1 MYLRHLYFIFDKSSK
16 FGEDTQGMAKIAM
29 AQFDYSKQLRAL
41 MTPEVMSALGDMR
54 EHRGKQELYAATRPD
69 VLESLVEVAKIQS
82 TSTSNRIE
90 NISTSD
96 KRLRELMAERTEPR
110 NRDER
115 EIAGYRYVLDMIHE
129 SHDAIPVSAGVIL
142 QLHRD
147 LYRFSGDA
155 FAGRWKDS
163 DNVIA
168 ERSADGSMV
177 ARFRPT
183 SAAAT
188 PAAIERV
195 CEEYHRQLEERVY
208 DPLLVSLVFAFDFVS
223 IHPFNDAN
231 GRMSR
236 LLTLLL
242 LYRCGYTVGK
252 YVSVEKEIER
262 TKETYYEALAASS
275 IGWQDGENDYAPF
288 VTYMLGVLTACY
300 KELDQ
305 RFALVSAPGG
315 NEEMLRAYFD
325 QLVGTAT
332 KYDIMDANPSMSK
345 RTIERILKKLQDEGV
360 VEKVGA
366 ARSTAYRRV
375 RPAKPLGPR

>member
-1 MYLRHLYFIFDKSSK
+1 
-16 FGEDTQGMAKIAM
+16 MAAEFK
-29 AQFDYSKQLRAL
+29 QFDYEHKLSAL
-41 MTPEVMSALGDMR
+41 MTPEIMAAMGDMR
-54 EHRGKQELYAATRPD
+54 EHRGKQALYEATHPD

-82 TSTSNRIE
+82 TDTSNRIE

-96 KRLRELMAERTEPR
+96 KRLRDLMADKVAPR

-115 EIAGYRYVLDMIHE
+115 EIAGYRYVLDLIHE
-129 SHDAIPVSAGVIL
+129 SHNDIPVSANVIL

-147 LYRFSGDA
+147 LYRFGGDA

-168 ERSADGSMV
+168 ERSAGGELV
-177 ARFRPT
+177 ARFRPA

-188 PAAIERV
+188 PAAVEEI
-195 CEEYHRQLEERVY
+195 CEEYRVQLEKGVY

-223 IHPFNDAN
+223 IHPFNDGN

-242 LYRCGYTVGK
+242 LYKNGYTVGK
-252 YVSVEKEIER
+252 YVSMEKEIER

-275 IGWQDGENDYAPF
+275 VGWQDGESDYVPF
-288 VTYMLGVLTACY
+288 ITYMLGVLTACY

-305 RFALVSAPGG
+305 RFALVAAPRG
-315 NEEMLRAYFD
+315 NEEMLRTYFA
-325 QLVGTAT
+325 QLLGSAT
-332 KYDIMDANPSMSK
+332 KYDIMDANPTMSK
-345 RTIERILKKLQDEGV
+345 RTIERLLKKFQEEGL

-366 ARSTAYRRV
+366 ARATTYKR
-375 RPAKPLGPR
+375 KG

>member
-1 MYLRHLYFIFDKSSK
+1 M
-16 FGEDTQGMAKIAM
+16 G
-29 AQFDYSKQLRAL
+29 QFEYSRQLGAL
-41 MTPEVMSALGDMR
+41 MTPEVMGAIGDIR

-69 VLESLVEVAKIQS
+69 VLESLVKVAKIQS
-82 TSTSNRIE
+82 TSTSNKIE

-96 KRLRELMAERTEPR
+96 KRLRELMADKVEPK

-129 SHDAIPVSAGVIL
+129 SHDVIPVTPGVIL
-142 QLHRD
+142 QLHRN
-147 LYRFSGDA
+147 LYRFSGDS

-168 ERSADGSMV
+168 ERAAGGELV
-177 ARFRPT
+177 ARFKPT
-183 SAAAT
+183 SAVAT
-188 PAAIERV
+188 PAAIEKI
-195 CEEYHRQLEERVY
+195 CEEYRLQLEEGVY
-208 DPLLVSLVFAFDFVS
+208 DPLLASLLFIFDFVS
-223 IHPFNDAN
+223 IHPFNDGN

-252 YVSVEKEIER
+252 YISVEKEIEL

-275 IGWQDGENDYAPF
+275 VGWQDGDNDYVPF
-288 VTYMLGVLTACY
+288 VTYMLGVMTACY

-305 RFALVSAPGG
+305 RFAIASASGG

-366 ARSTAYRRV
+366 ARSTAYRRIE
-375 RPAKPLGPR
+375 

>member
-1 MYLRHLYFIFDKSSK
+1 M
-16 FGEDTQGMAKIAM
+16 E
-29 AQFDYSKQLRAL
+29 QFDYGRKLSEL
-41 MTPEVMSALGDMR
+41 MTPEIMAAVGDMR
-54 EHRGKQELYAATRPD
+54 EHRGKQALYEATHPD
-69 VLESLVEVAKIQS
+69 TLESLVEVAKIQS
-82 TSTSNRIE
+82 TDTSNKIE

-96 KRLRELMAERTEPR
+96 KRLRDLMADKVAPR

-115 EIAGYRYVLDMIHE
+115 EIAGYRFVLDLIHE
-129 SHDAIPVSAGVIL
+129 SHDDIPITANVIL

-147 LYRFSGDA
+147 LYRFGGDG
-155 FAGRWKDS
+155 FAGRWKDA

-168 ERSADGSMV
+168 ERSADGELV

-188 PAAIERV
+188 PAAIERI
-195 CEEYHRQLEERVY
+195 CDEYRRQLEEGTY

-223 IHPFNDAN
+223 IHPFNDGN

-242 LYRCGYTVGK
+242 LYKSSYTVGK
-252 YVSVEKEIER
+252 YISVEKEIER

-275 IGWQDGENDYAPF
+275 AAWQDGENDYMPF

-305 RFALVSAPGG
+305 RFALIAAPGG
-315 NEEMLRAYFD
+315 NEEMLRTYFS
-325 QLVGTAT
+325 QLIGTAT
-332 KYDIMDANPSMSK
+332 KYDVMDANPSMSK
-345 RTIERILKKLQDEGV
+345 RTIERLLKKFQDEGF

-366 ARSTAYRRV
+366 ARATAYRRK
-375 RPAKPLGPR
+375 R